1 MKFYH
6 SKQLSSFNQLAH
18 AFTTTSSG
26 NLAFHVGDSKPTVL
40 QNHSKLAFDFGYN
53 QARLTYMNQ
62 IHSNKVVTIT
72 QENINSTPSCDA
84 LITNLTNAPLMVM
97 VADCSP
103 VLLFDAKQGVIAA
116 IHAGRAGAFSNI
128 IKESIES
135 MSNSFDSKA
144 KDLVATIGASIGVC
158 CYEVGKE
165 IEDEAKI
172 LSLEYALK
180 HRDGRRYLDVNAI
193 LKQQLLSCGVV
204 EENIEFA
211 NICSSCNTDTYY
223 SYRASG
229 QTGRFA
235 GVIMLKD
242 TPIK

>member
-18 AFTTTSSG
+18 AFTTTNSG
-26 NLAFHVGDSKPTVL
+26 NLAFHVGDSKSTVL
-40 QNHSKLAFDFGYN
+40 KNHSKLASDFGYS
-53 QARLTYMNQ
+53 QTQLTYMNQ

-103 VLLFDAKQGVIAA
+103 VLLFDTKHGAIAA

-135 MSNSFDSKA
+135 MSSSFGSNA
-144 KDLVATIGASIGVC
+144 KDLVAAIGASIGVC
-158 CYEVGKE
+158 CYEVGAE
-165 IEDEAKI
+165 IEDETKA

-180 HRDGRRYLDVNAI
+180 HNKGKRYLDINAI
-193 LKQQLLSCGVV
+193 LKQQLLSCGVS

-211 NICSSCNTDTYY
+211 NICSSCNTQTYY

-235 GVIMLKD
+235 GVIMLK
-242 TPIK
+242 